1 MGKGRKYIFDFILIS
16 NKHHSFLA
24 ANNQKSKKLRQSQ
37 EYEDLLRHVLSLR
50 SQAPQQYTVNLVQ
63 QNVKYFKNL
72 VSNFV

>member
-16 NKHHSFLA
+16 NSFLA